1 MSPPQRKTFRAYLQ
15 GLSPRYAELSGRQ
28 QRMGKIM
35 IHDLEEGGIDA
46 QAFFL
51 GRKEA
56 ILIYLKG
63 EGGKGVGGRG
73 GGLGFRA
80 RSLAS

>member
-1 MSPPQRKTFRAYLQ
+1 
-15 GLSPRYAELSGRQ
+15 
-28 QRMGKIM
+28 M

-73 GGLGFRA
+73 GVFVCRYGAIKKGT
-80 RSLAS
+80 